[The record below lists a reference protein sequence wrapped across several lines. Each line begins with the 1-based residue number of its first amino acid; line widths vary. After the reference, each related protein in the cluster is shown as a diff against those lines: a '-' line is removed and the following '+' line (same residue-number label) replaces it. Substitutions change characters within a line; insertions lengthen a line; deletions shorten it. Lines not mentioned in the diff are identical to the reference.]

1 MLGVLVNTAAVL
13 LGGLLGL
20 VLKKGIPERISSAIM
35 SAVALCIISI
45 GITGMLKGENSL
57 TLIASMAAGA
67 AIGTLLNLEGAVER
81 LGQSVERRL
90 RHEGEKGG
98 LAQGFVTAS
107 LLFCVGAM
115 AVVGSIDAGLRGE
128 NDMLFSK
135 SLLDMISA
143 CMLSM
148 TLGVGVLLSAGA
160 IFVYQGAIVL
170 LAQLIAPLLSE
181 TDIAELTCAGSVM
194 LLALGLNMLGLTKLK
209 VANFLPALLLAPLF
223 SKLFAAL

>member
-57 TLIASMAAGA
+57 TLIASMAAGT

-115 AVVGSIDAGLRGE
+115 AVVGSIDAGLRAE

-181 TDIAELTCAGSVM
+181 TDIAELACAGSVM

-223 SKLFAAL
+223 SRLFAAL